1 MVRAQNSQLPERG
14 ISQRN
19 EDYLKKADQIREQR
33 PVLVYEELTNDSD
46 PVKYYGYR
54 DKFMSANEQ
63 SKIPNYAIMIYDVSP
78 VTLTP

>member
-1 MVRAQNSQLPERG
+1 M
-14 ISQRN
+14 
-19 EDYLKKADQIREQR
+19 
-33 PVLVYEELTNDSD
+33 LVYEELTNDSD

-78 VTLTP
+78 VNLTP